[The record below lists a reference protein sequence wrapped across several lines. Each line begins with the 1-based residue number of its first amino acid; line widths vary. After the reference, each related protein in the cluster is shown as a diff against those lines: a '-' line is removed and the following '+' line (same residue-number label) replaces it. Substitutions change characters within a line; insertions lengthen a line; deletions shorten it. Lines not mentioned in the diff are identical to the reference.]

1 MLTIRNTPRTA
12 GIEILGDHKDLLG
25 LYLALHTVVGDDDE
39 FHLEDARIRVLGVCY
54 DLRHAMMG
62 DRNIEFVDNGM
73 DYDKIKRLGVVSS
86 DKNVYYTQTVLWPEI
101 LYVFLALNNFVQLY
115 AKSRSKTSPTPILD
129 AFNLWDS
136 NIAQVRLFQS
146 LVVACLNEIV
156 SEASFRRIVKLM
168 ALPGTVLDAT
178 QYVDLLNMRFV
189 NMDPDKRKKSL
200 LTMVKRLVEQGPE
213 YQQLRQEVDHV
224 ATKNHCEF
232 SDIDFSW
239 SYPEKIDW

>member
-1 MLTIRNTPRTA
+1 
-12 GIEILGDHKDLLG
+12 
-25 LYLALHTVVGDDDE
+25 
-39 FHLEDARIRVLGVCY
+39 
-54 DLRHAMMG
+54 MG

-86 DKNVYYTQTVLWPEI
+86 DKNLYYTVTVLWPEI
-101 LYVFLALNNFVQLY
+101 LYVFLALNDFVRLY

-156 SEASFRRIVKLM
+156 SETSFRRIMKLM
-168 ALPGTVLDAT
+168 ALPSPVLDAT